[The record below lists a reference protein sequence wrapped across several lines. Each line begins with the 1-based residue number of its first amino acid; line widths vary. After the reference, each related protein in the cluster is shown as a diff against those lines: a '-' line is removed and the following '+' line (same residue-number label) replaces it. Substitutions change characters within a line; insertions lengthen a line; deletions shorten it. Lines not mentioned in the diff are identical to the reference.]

1 MIIHAPVPVARLAI
15 VIPAIDE
22 VGALPETLAS
32 LPRQESDPPF
42 EVVLADGGSRDGT
55 VVRFRELARDWPSH
69 GHTARVVP
77 CPRPGRAE
85 QMNAGA
91 RAAAGEVLVFL
102 HADTQLPPGATLA
115 VLRALANP
123 AVVGGGFRHSYSEP
137 GILLR
142 IISSWATARSL
153 LLGIHYGDQAIFARR
168 SVYEAIGGFPCEPLF
183 EDLGLSRR
191 LRARGRVVT
200 LPLAASTSARRLR
213 RGGVARTAA
222 RFAWFK
228 LRHALGAHSSRLKAR
243 YPDVR

>member
-1 MIIHAPVPVARLAI
+1 MLTPARFRVSRRATAPRALEGV
-15 VIPAIDE
+15 E
-22 VGALPETLAS
+22 ALPKPRAGRG
-32 LPRQESDPPF
+32 RQESAPPF

-55 VVRFRELARDWPSH
+55 VSRFGELTRDWPSR
-69 GHTARVVP
+69 GRTARVVA

-85 QMNAGA
+85 QKNAGA

-102 HADTQLPPGATLA
+102 HADTHLPPGATLA
-115 VLRALANP
+115 VLRALADP
-123 AVVGGGFRHSYSEP
+123 TVVGGGFRHSYSEP
-137 GILLR
+137 GVLLR

-153 LLGIHYGDQAIFARR
+153 LLGTHYGDQAIFARR
-168 SVYEAIGGFPCEPLF
+168 SVFEAIGGVPGEPLF
-183 EDLGLSRR
+183 EDLELSRR

-200 LPLAASTSARRLR
+200 LPLAVSTSARRLR

-228 LRHALGAHSSRLKAR
+228 LRHALGVRSSRLKAR

>member
-1 MIIHAPVPVARLAI
+1 MIIHAPDPVARLAI
-15 VIPAIDE
+15 VIPALDE
-22 VGALPETLAS
+22 AGALPETLAS
-32 LPRQESDPPF
+32 LRRQESDPPF

-55 VVRFRELARDWPSH
+55 VSRFRELTRDWPAR
-69 GHTARVVP
+69 GRTARVVA

-102 HADTQLPPGATLA
+102 HADTHLPRGATMA
-115 VLRALANP
+115 VLRALADP

-137 GILLR
+137 GVLLR

-153 LLGIHYGDQAIFARR
+153 LLGTLYGDQAIFARR
-168 SVYEAIGGFPCEPLF
+168 SVFEAIGGFPCEPLF
-183 EDLGLSRR
+183 EDLELSRR
-191 LRARGRVVT
+191 LREHGRVV
-200 LPLAASTSARRLR
+200 PLAVSTSARRLR

-228 LRHALGAHSSRLKAR
+228 LLHALGVQSSRLKAR